1 MLDKIPTFDL
11 CTKINFTYKNAVA
24 SLKVGKGVKSEGELV
39 ISGTKGYI
47 YVPAPW
53 WKTEYFEV
61 RFENQNDNRRYFYPL
76 EGEGIRY
83 ELVAFLRAIKTNQLP
98 NNIPMQI
105 SANISK
111 VINIWE
117 TDSKVVH
124 LSPS

>member
-1 MLDKIPTFDL
+1 MYPHPG
-11 CTKINFTYKNAVA
+11 
-24 SLKVGKGVKSEGELV
+24 GKL
-39 ISGTKGYI
+39 
-47 YVPAPW
+47 
-53 WKTEYFEV
+53 
-61 RFENQNDNRRYFYPL
+61 N
-76 EGEGIRY
+76 IRY

>member
-1 MLDKIPTFDL
+1 MYPHPGGKLNI
-11 CTKINFTYKNAVA
+11 
-24 SLKVGKGVKSEGELV
+24 LKLG
-39 ISGTKGYI
+39 
-47 YVPAPW
+47 
-53 WKTEYFEV
+53 
-61 RFENQNDNRRYFYPL
+61 
-76 EGEGIRY
+76 Y

>member
-1 MLDKIPTFDL
+1 MYTRYQK
-11 CTKINFTYKNAVA
+11 
-24 SLKVGKGVKSEGELV
+24 
-39 ISGTKGYI
+39 
-47 YVPAPW
+47 
-53 WKTEYFEV
+53 WKTDYFEI
-61 RFENQNDNRRYFYPL
+61 RYEDPTENKRYFYKL
-76 EGEGIRY
+76 DGEGIRY

>member
-1 MLDKIPTFDL
+1 M
-11 CTKINFTYKNAVA
+11 
-24 SLKVGKGVKSEGELV
+24 GKGVKSEGELV